1 MEDPDVLVDLRELNK
16 GHSSKFN
23 VFWDKMNESS
33 AVHERRHGETTYLA
47 KAISIRDLINQVSQM
62 CSGEP
67 IPSEEWVR
75 LQFCPK
81 NPHAKVASQY
91 RCQFDAKMPM

>member
-1 MEDPDVLVDLRELNK
+1 MKIFL
-16 GHSSKFN
+16 
-23 VFWDKMNESS
+23 NESS
-33 AVHERRHGETTYLA
+33 AMHEQRHGETTYLA
-47 KAISIRDLINQVSQM
+47 NAIFIRDLINQVSQM
-62 CSGEP
+62 CPGEP

-91 RCQFDAKMPM
+91 RCQFDVKIMVQKRQFRHDHVDVHYSAAVFGT